1 MLPPVTYHQA
11 KTTAVLWAW
20 HSLDGLLFPIRWFHP
35 PAHCKYFDS
44 KLHTHIFNNPNYIT
58 YQGFGDYICLA
69 YPQKRSRRSASG
81 VSFISPIFALWALVS
96 IPYLVIKLGLPQNQ
110 MWKGLTVLTV
120 DTGSF
125 STQWLVYCLVAAE
138 SALHSHLRLSF
149 FITDCLLWDIKW
161 LLPCAAPFLL
171 A

>member
-20 HSLDGLLFPIRWFHP
+20 HSLDGLLFPISWFHP
-35 PAHCKYFDS
+35 ASHCKYFDS
-44 KLHTHIFNNPNYIT
+44 KSHNHIFNNSNYKI
-58 YQGFGDYICLA
+58 YQCFGGL
-69 YPQKRSRRSASG
+69 YPKWWSASCI
-81 VSFISPIFALWALVS
+81 SFISSISGLWVLVS
-96 IPYLVIKLGLPQNQ
+96 IPDLVIKLGLPQNQ

-125 STQWLVYCLVAAE
+125 STQWLVYCLAAAE
-138 SALHSHLRLSF
+138 STLHSHLRLSF

-161 LLPCAAPFLL
+161 LLPCAVPFLL

>member
-20 HSLDGLLFPIRWFHP
+20 HSLDGLLFPISWFHP
-35 PAHCKYFDS
+35 ASHCKYFDS
-44 KLHTHIFNNPNYIT
+44 KSHNHIFNNSNYKI
-58 YQGFGDYICLA
+58 YQCFGGLYLSEVKKCLMHFF
-69 YPQKRSRRSASG
+69 YLLHFWV
-81 VSFISPIFALWALVS
+81 VSLVS
-96 IPYLVIKLGLPQNQ
+96 IPDLVIKLGLPQNQ

-125 STQWLVYCLVAAE
+125 STQWLVYCLAAAE
-138 SALHSHLRLSF
+138 STLHSHLRLSF

-161 LLPCAAPFLL
+161 LLPCAVPFLL